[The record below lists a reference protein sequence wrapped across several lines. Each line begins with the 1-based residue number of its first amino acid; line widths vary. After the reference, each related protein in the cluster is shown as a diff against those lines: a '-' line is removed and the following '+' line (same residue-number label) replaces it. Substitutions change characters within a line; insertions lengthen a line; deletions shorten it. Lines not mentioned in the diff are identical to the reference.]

1 MSHCI
6 ACSRSIKEFVKNYL
20 ESNKRLDI
28 LVNNASIFIG
38 KDAMTEDGLEVWSC
52 LKPLVTCLHI

>member
-1 MSHCI
+1 MSHCS
-6 ACSRSIKEFVKNYL
+6 ACSRSIKEFVKNYQ
-20 ESNKRLDI
+20 ESNTHLDI

-52 LKPLVTCLHI
+52 LNS